1 MPLHGSH
8 IYCRLSF
15 LKLQSFRQLRDEG
28 YFLKRLSLSQGEVMQ
43 DSQDVKLVLLKT
55 LDAFA
60 GGKHS

>member
-1 MPLHGSH
+1 M
-8 IYCRLSF
+8 
-15 LKLQSFRQLRDEG
+15 QSFRQLRDEG
-28 YFLKRLSLSQGEVMQ
+28 NFLKRLSLSQGEVMQ

>member
-1 MPLHGSH
+1 MPLHDSH
-8 IYCRLSF
+8 IYCRLNI